1 MTQLAYDLHEAV
13 PSINGVALMRN
24 GESLT
29 SGELRQRANIEL
41 LRQEAI
47 AQGLLDEHD
56 PIPTE
61 GAISEAASAAI
72 ERLIEEAVVTPE
84 PDEETCRRF
93 HAANPSRFAV
103 GEKANLRHLL
113 FAVTPGV
120 DVNALRKRAEAHL
133 IDLRATKKSDPN
145 AFAFAANQLS
155 NCPSSTEGGALGWLQ
170 ASDCAPEF
178 AREVF
183 GKPEVGVLPRLVQS
197 RFGFHIIEVLAREPG
212 RTPEFNQC
220 EGAVRMQLKQQSFA
234 TALRQYLQQLAAN
247 ASVRGVDLDAA
258 TSPLMQ

>member
-1 MTQLAYDLHEAV
+1 MTQLAHDLHDTI
-13 PSINGVALMRN
+13 PSINDVALVRD

-29 SGELRQRANIEL
+29 SGELRQRANVEL

-47 AQGLLDEHD
+47 AQGLLDEDD
-56 PIPTE
+56 PVPME

-72 ERLIEEAVVTPE
+72 EKLIEQCVITPE

-103 GEKANLRHLL
+103 GERANLRHVL

-155 NCPSSTEGGALGWLQ
+155 NCPSAREGGALGWLQ
-170 ASDCAPEF
+170 ASDCSPEF

-197 RFGFHIIEVLAREPG
+197 RFGFHIVEVLAREPG
-212 RTPEFNQC
+212 RVPDYDEI
-220 EGAVRMQLKQQSFA
+220 GAAVAQVIRQSSYI
-234 TALRQYLQQLAAN
+234 TALSQYLRVLAGKADI
-247 ASVRGVDLDAA
+247 SGVPLSAA
-258 TSPLMQ
+258 DSPLLQ